1 MNKPLTLA
9 RQEFAE
15 HIVELINNSE
25 LPAFVALEILKSC
38 EVELSALAQ
47 KQYEQEKAEYER
59 SLNEGSG
66 QEVSMDG

>member
-1 MNKPLTLA
+1 MNKPLTVA

-47 KQYEQEKAEYER
+47 RQYEQEKAEYER
-59 SLNEGSG
+59 SLEKDES
-66 QEVSMDG
+66 E